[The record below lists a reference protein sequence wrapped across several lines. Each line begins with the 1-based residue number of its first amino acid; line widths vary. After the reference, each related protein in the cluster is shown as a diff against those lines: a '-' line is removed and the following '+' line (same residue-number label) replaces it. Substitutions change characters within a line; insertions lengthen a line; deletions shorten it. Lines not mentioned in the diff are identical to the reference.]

1 MTAIK
6 YIVFGAIFVPLVL
19 AIGFAWIVGLGWIG
33 YLLFGPAGAVAGV
46 AMAVGAIVGLGVWA
60 EEQLK

>member
-6 YIVFGAIFVPLVL
+6 YIVFGAFFVPLVL
-19 AIGFAWIVGLGWIG
+19 AVVFAWIVGSGWIG

-46 AMAVGAIVGLGVWA
+46 AMAGGAIVGLGVWA
-60 EEQLK
+60 GEQQK